1 MAERDQLDARMTEWQ
16 RTIRP
21 QIPGPFVQDLG
32 QNEKTAQQIARQG
45 SHGRSIGH
53 RPAGSATRTARIMR
67 KLP

>member
-45 SHGRSIGH
+45 SHGRSIGP
-53 RPAGSATRTARIMR
+53 RPAG
-67 KLP
+67 